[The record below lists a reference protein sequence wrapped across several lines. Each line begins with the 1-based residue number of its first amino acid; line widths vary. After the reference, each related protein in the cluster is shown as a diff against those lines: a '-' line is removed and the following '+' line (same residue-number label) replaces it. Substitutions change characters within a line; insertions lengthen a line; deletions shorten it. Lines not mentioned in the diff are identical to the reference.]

1 MTYFIEVEV
10 ENKLW
15 TQISAPYFGKQF
27 FLQKIWIWLRKEKN
41 ILEMAG
47 VTLNNISWLVK

>member
-10 ENKLW
+10 ENKPW
-15 TQISAPYFGKQF
+15 TRTSAPYFGKQF
-27 FLQKIWIWLRKEKN
+27 FLKKIWSWLRKEKN
-41 ILEMAG
+41 ILEMTG

>member
-10 ENKLW
+10 ENKPW
-15 TQISAPYFGKQF
+15 TQTSAPYFGKHF
-27 FLQKIWIWLRKEKN
+27 FLKKIWSWLRKEKN
-41 ILEMAG
+41 ILEMTG